1 MHRTSFGDVI
11 FYTEEVAR
19 VKGQNVGTVST
30 EECLPPA
37 QVFATDEIPT
47 FLEPLFPA
55 NAEPKVC
62 RSVCFIRYR
71 RKKAPPDTG
80 KESPLLNLHGYIQ
93 YGSCSSTAR
102 VHWGYWISGRGLPHS
117 KF

>member
-1 MHRTSFGDVI
+1 MLSTAFRDVI

-47 FLEPLFPA
+47 LLEPLFPA

-62 RSVCFIRYR
+62 LFVSFVVLENR
-71 RKKAPPDTG
+71 
-80 KESPLLNLHGYIQ
+80 LLLIMVK
-93 YGSCSSTAR
+93 SLR
-102 VHWGYWISGRGLPHS
+102 
-117 KF
+117 F

>member
-1 MHRTSFGDVI
+1 MSF
-11 FYTEEVAR
+11 FYTDEVAR

-47 FLEPLFPA
+47 LLEPLFPA

-62 RSVCFIRYR
+62 LFVSFVIVENSLLLIMVKSLCF
-71 RKKAPPDTG
+71 
-80 KESPLLNLHGYIQ
+80 
-93 YGSCSSTAR
+93 
-102 VHWGYWISGRGLPHS
+102 
-117 KF
+117 